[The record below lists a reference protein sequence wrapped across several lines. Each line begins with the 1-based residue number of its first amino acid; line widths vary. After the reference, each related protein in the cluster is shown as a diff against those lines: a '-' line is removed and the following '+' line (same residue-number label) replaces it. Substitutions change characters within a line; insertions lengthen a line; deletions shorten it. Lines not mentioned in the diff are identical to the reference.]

1 MNNEFAEL
9 YGKASVYCSKSE
21 RCISDVNQYLSKYC
35 QDFELIND
43 IVSHLVTDR
52 FIDEQRYA
60 NAFVNDKFRFS
71 GWGKIK
77 ISYQLKQKK
86 IHSDIIRNSLDLIN
100 DEQYSDFLNNLLQ
113 KKQKELKNKD
123 SELIK
128 ASLLRFAISRGFEF
142 EIVLKAINTIKL

>member
-21 RCISDVNQYLSKYC
+21 RCISEVNQYLSKYC